1 MSKITE
7 TMRFFLKK
15 NKKKT
20 REKVLVALSG
30 GVDSSVAALLL
41 QREGYDVSA
50 GFIRGYNVDGC
61 QDRDL
66 EDARAVAQKIG
77 IPFYVFDF
85 EKEYKERV
93 VDYMLDG
100 YRNGTTPN
108 PDVMCNREVK
118 FGLLYDEAMRS
129 GFSWV
134 ASGHY
139 ARIRRTR
146 AGKFVGIYAARDH
159 EKDQTYFLW
168 DVPSDRFEKILFPL
182 GAIKKPHV
190 RAIARDAQLPT
201 ADKKDSQGVC
211 FLGKFQFDEFLK
223 KHIVTTPGAIYD
235 TTGKNV
241 GTHDGAALYTIGQK
255 HGFTNTAGR
264 AYTVIK
270 KDLSANTLTV
280 VYDDDPRLYTKEI
293 SIVRENIIDQKTAQ
307 KLLAGKTVS
316 AWGRT
321 RYRQPL
327 MPARIARDRQGMLRL
342 IFRHPEKAFPAS
354 GQSAVLYGRW
364 GKMLGGGIIG

>member
-1 MSKITE
+1 MS
-7 TMRFFLKK
+7 FFS
-15 NKKKT
+15 KKKT
-20 REKVLVALSG
+20 EGAGEKILVALSG

-85 EKEYKERV
+85 EEEYKKRV

-100 YRNGTTPN
+100 YRAGATPN
-108 PDVMCNREVK
+108 PDVMCNREIK
-118 FGLLYDEAMRS
+118 FGLLYDEAMRL
-129 GFSWV
+129 GFLRV

-139 ARIRRTR
+139 ARIKRTR
-146 AGKFVGIYAARDH
+146 GGKFIGVYAARDT

-168 DVPSDRFEKILFPL
+168 DVPSDRYENILFPL
-182 GAIKKPHV
+182 GALKKPQV
-190 RAIARDAQLPT
+190 RAIARDAGLLT
-201 ADKKDSQGVC
+201 AGKKDSQGVC
-211 FLGKFQFDEFLK
+211 FLGKFKFDEFLK
-223 KHIVTTPGAIYD
+223 EHIAVEPGSIYD
-235 TTGKNV
+235 AGGKKV

-255 HGFTNTAGR
+255 HGFINTAGR
-264 AYTVIK
+264 AYTVIEK
-270 KDLSANTLTV
+270 NLSANTLTV

-293 SIVRENIIDQKTAQ
+293 ILAQENFLDQKVEQ
-307 KLLAGKTVS
+307 KLAAGKTIPV
-316 AWGRT
+316 WVRT

-327 MPARIARDRQGMLRL
+327 MPARIARNAQGALRL
-342 IFRHPEKAFPAS
+342 TFRHPERAFPAS
-354 GQSAVLYGRW
+354 GQSAVWYGRW
-364 GKMLGGGIIG
+364 GKMLGGGIIV